1 MVFNAGMNTH
11 ESRKIIEAA
20 GGDRAFARLLGL
32 ELRPGIQQRINNW
45 KRRGIPAA
53 VLLRHFDAIDRLR
66 RPAADAAATSAE
78 SREAA

>member
-1 MVFNAGMNTH
+1 MVFNTGMNTH

-45 KRRGIPAA
+45 KRRGMPAA
-53 VLLRHFDAIDRLR
+53 VVLDHLDTIRSLR
-66 RPAADAAATSAE
+66 PTE